1 VIHNA
6 RERLREHWDARYAMF
21 SLDESGCLGAGAGL
35 SRMIYR
41 AKEAALRKALQAAGY
56 TSDSR
61 FRVLDMACGFGYF
74 AGFYR
79 AAFPFAAY
87 TGVDLSSR
95 AIARA
100 QESMTDA
107 EFFADDVVTW
117 RHPDHVRFDVIQVID
132 VLQLLIDDAAF
143 DAAVA
148 TLSEHL
154 TEDGVLLI
162 PLVFSDS
169 PPPVSHHRIRSRGH
183 FDRLLDALGLQVT
196 NEAPV
201 YYWLVDG
208 GPTTRLAR
216 AVFARTGAGTLYL
229 VDRLALALG
238 LRNRRAAHVL
248 SRARMLT
255 IRRSSRQ
262 SAIGPRKTAWAN

>member
-1 VIHNA
+1 MIHNA
-6 RERLREHWDARYAMF
+6 RERLREHWDARYATF

-41 AKEAALRKALQAAGY
+41 AKEEALRNALHAAGY
-56 TSDSR
+56 RADSR

-79 AAFPFAAY
+79 TEFPLAAY

-95 AIARA
+95 AIAKA
-100 QESMTDA
+100 QETKPDA

-117 RHPDHVRFDVIQVID
+117 RHPEGARFDVIQVID

-143 DAAVA
+143 DAAVS
-148 TLSEHL
+148 TLAEHL
-154 TEDGVLLI
+154 ADEGVLLV
-162 PLVFSDS
+162 PLVFADS
-169 PPPVSHHRIRSRGH
+169 PPPVSHHRIRSRGY
-183 FDRLLDALGLQVT
+183 FDRLLDGHGLQVT
-196 NEAPV
+196 HEAPV

-208 GPTTRLAR
+208 GPTSRLAR
-216 AVFARTGAGTLYL
+216 AVFARTGAHTVYF

-238 LRNRRAAHVL
+238 LRNRRPGHVL

-255 IRRSSRQ
+255 IRRCPSRG
-262 SAIGPRKTAWAN
+262 ATDPRKTASAG